1 MLRAAEFYFDG
12 KIDTGCRAAAM
23 TPGCDP
29 SGIQDSWTFVFANCS
44 ATGLKALCPMA
55 TAIIN
60 STSDFTAPCSSC
72 VVRPQYGAT
81 RRFPLAEPEKIHSVA
96 LSLGLRSRSC
106 PLRRR
111 LHVKSA
117 SRVRPLLLRTND
129 YN

>member
-72 VVRPQYGAT
+72 P
-81 RRFPLAEPEKIHSVA
+81 RRAVA
-96 LSLGLRSRSC
+96 CRCSSMHDSWQSC
-106 PLRRR
+106 C
-111 LHVKSA
+111 VA
-117 SRVRPLLLRTND
+117 VRVRRVGKIFAVRSSRLD
-129 YN
+129 S